1 MINIKTIGIII
12 RKFTEANTEF
22 IGTRFDVFNTLNK
35 FNVNLIGIPITMHFQ
50 NIKHIISLCDG
61 IILTGGD
68 RLTDNDYLLIKY
80 LYDNDIPTLG
90 ICLGM
95 QTIALAYGAIE
106 EKIDNHYSNEYYVHS
121 INIFRD
127 TKLYEILKQDQI
139 NVNSRHRYSIKN
151 TNFKISA
158 ISPDNII
165 EGIEDPEKRFFI
177 GLEWHPES
185 INDNNS
191 NLLFKFF
198 VDSL

>member
-1 MINIKTIGIII
+1 
-12 RKFTEANTEF
+12 
-22 IGTRFDVFNTLNK
+22 
-35 FNVNLIGIPITMHFQ
+35 MHFQ

-68 RLTDNDYLLIKY
+68 KVTDNDYLLIKY

-95 QTIALAYGAIE
+95 QSIALAYGAIE
-106 EKIDNHYSNEYYVHS
+106 EEIDNHYSNEIYVHR

-127 TKLYEILKQDQI
+127 TKLYDILKQDQI

-191 NLLFKFF
+191 YLLFKFF
-198 VDSL
+198 VDFL